1 MASEAPMTTNP
12 TPLPPEGVTAT
23 QADRDALKAAWNE
36 YACYMGDPDGKDDI
50 ETAFEEAAKIIARH
64 RIAATSAAEG
74 EVEADGWHH
83 QRNHIPIIQSIVADA
98 LDSMVSDTDQKSRD
112 AAECILSYVN
122 QHITPAATKAEAANA
137 RLKEFISDQATLAEM
152 RIKNGMDLGA
162 TVWRIALEDFTRES
176 RAILDRLDQGAE
188 E

>member
-1 MASEAPMTTNP
+1 MSPMTANP
-12 TPLPPEGVTAT
+12 TPLPPEGVT
-23 QADRDALKAAWNE
+23 Q
-36 YACYMGDPDGKDDI
+36 
-50 ETAFEEAAKIIARH
+50 EEIIARLTRKARLGPSMGSADSSGRSVIYDDGMRYVNPDGPSVADWLRA
-64 RIAATSAAEG
+64 RIAVTSAAEG
-74 EVEADGWHH
+74 EVGELRRDLAGSIEDAKLLREYVALYEA
-83 QRNHIPIIQSIVADA
+83 R
-98 LDSMVSDTDQKSRD
+98 
-112 AAECILSYVN
+112 
-122 QHITPAATKAEAANA
+122 ATEAEAANA